1 MNHSDFIVLNMM
13 KHQLL
18 DIYQTYH
25 DMPHLLADTTL
36 KEAYQSLLSVKTLDE
51 FKQWRKLVSVL
62 GLSFTDNDSV
72 KRRDNMIG
80 WLDDLADGE
89 SDNTISKFIEWK
101 NSFAADDWYEK
112 TVENENAV
120 NQVLGEVARD
130 YDVHIVLFRLNDH
143 WAAIGNDADRLFEI
157 FGWQTGFVSDGE
169 KEVSFM
175 HISCGGTVV
184 LLGSGYSVKYLD
196 LGDIDIITT
205 SFNEDLTA
213 LYQQQID
220 CMRNVQSELVNTAGQ
235 MQYNLSFNVPKSGYK
250 ELVKAKVRFVQGE
263 DSDLY
268 NVVATLED
276 GRIVT
281 IANGNS
287 WRLDELG
294 IPIFHA
300 LGSKIGKA

>member
-51 FKQWRKLVSVL
+51 FKQWRKLVAVL

-80 WLDDLADGE
+80 WLDDLAGGE

-169 KEVSFM
+169 KDVSFM

-235 MQYNLSFNVPKSGYK
+235 MQYNLSFTVPKSGYK

-281 IANGNS
+281 IANGNR

>member
-1 MNHSDFIVLNMM
+1 M

-51 FKQWRKLVSVL
+51 FKQWRKLVAVL

-80 WLDDLADGE
+80 WLDDLAGGE

-169 KEVSFM
+169 KDVSFM

-235 MQYNLSFNVPKSGYK
+235 MQYNLSFTVPKSGYK

-281 IANGNS
+281 IANGNR